1 MQALDFKCYLFFLDY
16 TIMSFIIQNVHL
28 RYSKRLPLNS
38 VPQLLSSPHLE
49 AVLQFS
55 CIFFQRWF
63 IYMSRKIYVIISLFI
78 QMTECYTRLPISCFS
93 FYARTCLRDYYVA
106 EHQEFPILPL

>member
-1 MQALDFKCYLFFLDY
+1 MSFIFLDY
-16 TIMSFIIQNVHL
+16 TIVSFIIQNVHL
-28 RYSKRLPLNS
+28 RYSKSLPLV
-38 VPQLLSSPHLE
+38 VPQLPSSPHLE

-63 IYMSRKIYVIISLFI
+63 IYMSRKIYVVSLFI
-78 QMTECYTRLPISCFS
+78 QMIECYILSSPFLAFLSMQEHVLS
-93 FYARTCLRDYYVA
+93 YYVA